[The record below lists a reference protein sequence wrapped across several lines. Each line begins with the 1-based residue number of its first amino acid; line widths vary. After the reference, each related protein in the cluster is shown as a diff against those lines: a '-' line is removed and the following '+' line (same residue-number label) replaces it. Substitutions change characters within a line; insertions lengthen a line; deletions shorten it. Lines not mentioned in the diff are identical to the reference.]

1 MGYMIIDHSAS
12 PPGIQRQMEEIHR
25 AATGMRGGG
34 RKFELDTVACRHC
47 GAAIAKIR
55 YKIQGAFCMKCN
67 GPVCEPPCSF
77 GCVSFKQ
84 VVENKIS
91 KQVFQRQLIRMGLS
105 HLGG

>member
-1 MGYMIIDHSAS
+1 MGYLIIDHSAS

-55 YKIQGAFCMKCN
+55 YKVQGAYCMKCR
-67 GPVCEPPCSF
+67 GPVCAPPCRF
-77 GCVSFKQ
+77 ECVSFKQ
-84 VVENKIS
+84 AVDEKIE
-91 KQVFQRQLIRMGLS
+91 KQVHQRQLVRLGLS